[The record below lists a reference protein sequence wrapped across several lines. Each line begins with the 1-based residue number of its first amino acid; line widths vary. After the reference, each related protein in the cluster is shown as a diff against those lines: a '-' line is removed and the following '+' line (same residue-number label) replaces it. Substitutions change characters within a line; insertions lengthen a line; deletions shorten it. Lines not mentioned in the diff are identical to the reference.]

1 MVSAR
6 IAGMRR
12 TALIILGAAAGLV
25 ALVLIA
31 VAVTVATVDPNRYV
45 APLAARVKAATGRD
59 LSLQGPVDF
68 KLSLEPKVVL
78 PGVAFQNAPWAA
90 KQPLLTAKRI
100 EVQIALLPLL
110 SRRFEIVR
118 LTLVE
123 PVIALETDAQGKG
136 NWEFAPAA
144 TPNAAAS
151 SGGAAAALPFGI
163 ANFEIRQGVL
173 TYRNGATGRVTTA
186 SIDSM
191 EMRARDL
198 AAPVAVEFR
207 GKVDDV
213 AVALSGDLGPPA
225 TWLAQRWPYPV
236 ALKGEIDGNKVKL
249 STQVAKAA
257 GTTTFGDLDIAYG
270 AIAAKGTIRAITA
283 NGKMRY
289 AIDLTVPSLSVAD
302 LSRTAEA
309 QAKASAEAPG
319 KASAPTA
326 AGAHWIIPDTPLPLG
341 PLAAIDAE
349 GTVAI
354 GELKLHDGRQL
365 QRVAAKFT
373 SQDAKVDL
381 EFTAGSILG
390 GSMRGRMHADA
401 QRKDSPTIHF
411 QLDAEDLDLAALAAA
426 GGVKRDIRGGKVRA
440 SVDITGHGTTP
451 HGVASTMSGSI
462 LVVSGPATLGRSAAQ
477 GDSAVSQIAGALD
490 PLHGVDAVT
499 ELKCAVFR
507 LPLADGIAHVDRS
520 IAIETGKI
528 AGSASGTLNFRD
540 ETLDLSVQPQIR
552 EGVKIDV
559 SQFAGLVRIRG
570 RFDKPSV
577 AIDAAQSAQM
587 LAKIGVLGATGGG
600 LAVIGG
606 ALLGS
611 TGATAAPCAVAM
623 SGKSPRDVTPSNPAQ
638 GKTASPA
645 PSNNLGLPKDLG
657 QALDKLLKR

>member
-1 MVSAR
+1 
-6 IAGMRR
+6 MRR

-31 VAVTVATVDPNRYV
+31 VAITVETVDPNRFV
-45 APLAARVKAATGRD
+45 APLTARVKAETGRD
-59 LSLQGPVDF
+59 LTLQGPVDF
-68 KLSLEPKVVL
+68 RLSLEPKVVL
-78 PGVAFQNAPWAA
+78 PGVAFQNAPWAS

-136 NWEFAPAA
+136 NWEFATAA
-144 TPNAAAS
+144 TPNASAP
-151 SGGAAAALPFGI
+151 SGGAAVAPPFGI
-163 ANFEIRQGVL
+163 ANFEIRQGML
-173 TYRNGATGRVTTA
+173 TYRNGATGKVTTA

-191 EMRARDL
+191 DMRARDL

-207 GKVDDV
+207 GKVDDL
-213 AVALSGDLGPPA
+213 AVALSGDLGAPA

-236 ALKGEIDGNKVKL
+236 ALKGEIGGNKVKL
-249 STQVAKAA
+249 STQVAKA
-257 GTTTFGDLDIAYG
+257 GDTTTLGDLDLAYG
-270 AIAAKGTIRAITA
+270 AIAAKGTIRAITVNA
-283 NGKMRY
+283 KTRY

-309 QAKASAEAPG
+309 QAKAAAEAPG
-319 KASAPTA
+319 KMPAPAA

-349 GTVAI
+349 GSLAI
-354 GELKLHDGRQL
+354 GELELHDGRQL

-381 EFTAGSILG
+381 EFTAGAVLG
-390 GSMRGRMHADA
+390 GSMRGQLHADA

-411 QLDAEDLDLAALAAA
+411 QLDARDLDLAALAAA
-426 GGVKRDIRGGKVRA
+426 GGVKRDIRGGKVRVN
-440 SVDITGHGTTP
+440 VDITGHGTTP

-462 LVVSGPATLGRSAAQ
+462 LVVAGPATLGRAAAQ

-520 IAIETGKI
+520 IAIETGKVS
-528 AGSASGTLNFRD
+528 GSASGTLDFRD
-540 ETLDLSVQPQIR
+540 ETLDLSVQPQVR
-552 EGVKIDV
+552 EGANVNLA
-559 SQFAGLVRIRG
+559 QFASLVRIRG
-570 RFDKPSV
+570 RFDKPS
-577 AIDAAQSAQM
+577 ATIDAAQSAQM

-611 TGATAAPCAVAM
+611 TGATAAPCTVAL
-623 SGKSPRDVTPSNPAQ
+623 SGKAARGATPSNPAQ
-638 GKTASPA
+638 GKTAA
-645 PSNNLGLPKDLG
+645 PGQPSLGLPKDLG
-657 QALDKLLKR
+657 QALGKLLKR